1 MKFKMLYK
9 TLFILILFSSYFGLG
24 QDENSPIF
32 NLKSLSQEQKNL
44 IGEQRKK
51 IKASREKFRG
61 SLTSKQLEILKN
73 SNLSKLDKR
82 RALIT
87 TFTNNQ
93 KKMIRQTE
101 NRLKKLSF
109 DIKSSLNNNQ
119 KKELKNL
126 KFKNSKLKSGDTRG
140 NKVKD
145 KNFRN
150 YPKRTSPNNK
160 IKNTSPK

>member
-1 MKFKMLYK
+1 
-9 TLFILILFSSYFGLG
+9 
-24 QDENSPIF
+24 
-32 NLKSLSQEQKNL
+32 
-44 IGEQRKK
+44 
-51 IKASREKFRG
+51 
-61 SLTSKQLEILKN
+61 
-73 SNLSKLDKR
+73 
-82 RALIT
+82 
-87 TFTNNQ
+87 
-93 KKMIRQTE
+93 MIRETE